1 MKKLLALFVLPIV
14 LAACKGFGEMGGD
27 FPTGPDAGLSEE
39 SLGAAAAASAKT
51 DAGPIAVADAEQDL
65 IYAGPKYYVG
75 VPYKV
80 EDVLYTPVEDYSYN
94 QTGTAG
100 IVPVDLNGV
109 STTNSEKFDTNA
121 MVATSKVLPL
131 PSIVRI
137 TNLDN
142 SQSAVVRVNNR
153 GPFVNSR
160 LLDVSPAVAQKL
172 GMTGQTKIQ
181 VQILESQSRKVK
193 ELTLGASDQTIAP
206 LSAASA
212 TDQDAAGTGAYSV
225 QVGAYYS
232 EDSAISIK
240 NRISHIGSA
249 VIVQEGGMYK
259 IRITNLS
266 PAAARIAIDRLRNE
280 ENMAPGL
287 LKDGRWV
294 NADSI

>member
-1 MKKLLALFVLPIV
+1 MKKLLALFALPFI
-14 LAACKGFGEMGGD
+14 LAACGGLNGVGGD
-27 FPTGPDAGLSEE
+27 FPGGGTGLSEE
-39 SLGAAAAASAKT
+39 SLGGGSDASVKT
-51 DAGPIAVADAEQDL
+51 DDTATGGAGEQDL

-80 EDVLYTPVEDYSYN
+80 EDVLYTPVEDYNYN

-109 STTNSEKFDTNA
+109 STTNGEKFDTNA
-121 MVATSKVLPL
+121 MFATSKVLPL
-131 PSIVRI
+131 PSIARI

-142 SQSAVVRVNNR
+142 GQSVVVRVNNR

-160 LLDVSPAVAQKL
+160 LLDVSPAAARKL
-172 GMTGQTKIQ
+172 GMTGQTKVQ
-181 VQILESQSRKVK
+181 VQILEDKSRKVK
-193 ELTLGASDQTIAP
+193 ELTLGATGETASVSSA
-206 LSAASA
+206 LSGPVEG
-212 TDQDAAGTGAYSV
+212 GTGAYTV

-240 NRISHIGSA
+240 NRISHIGPA

-259 IRITNLS
+259 IRITNMS
-266 PAAARIAIDRLRNE
+266 AGGARTAIERLRNE

>member
-1 MKKLLALFVLPIV
+1 MKKLWALFLLPMV
-14 LAACKGFGEMGGD
+14 LAACGGLNGINDD
-27 FPTGPDAGLSEE
+27 FSTNGGGGLTEE
-39 SLGAAAAASAKT
+39 SLSDSAAQPHASSGGTAAAS
-51 DAGPIAVADAEQDL
+51 DAAEQDL

-109 STTNSEKFDTNA
+109 STTNGEKFDTNS
-121 MVATSKVLPL
+121 MLATSKVLPL

-142 SQSAVVRVNNR
+142 GQNAVVRVNNR

-160 LLDVSPAVAQKL
+160 LLDVSPAAARKL
-172 GMTGQTKIQ
+172 GMSGQTKVQ
-181 VQILESQSRKVK
+181 VQILEDKSRKVK
-193 ELTLGASDQTIAP
+193 ELTLGGTPATETQA
-206 LSAASA
+206 LSADAS
-212 TDQDAAGTGAYSV
+212 AGTGAYTV

-232 EDSAISIK
+232 EESAISIK
-240 NRISHIGSA
+240 NRISNIA
-249 VIVQEGGMYK
+249 PATIIQEGGMYK
-259 IRITNLS
+259 IRITGLS
-266 PAAARIAIDRLRNE
+266 AAGARTAIDRLRSE

>member
-1 MKKLLALFVLPIV
+1 MKKLLALFVLPLA
-14 LAACKGFGEMGGD
+14 LAACNGLGEIGGD
-27 FPTGPDAGLSEE
+27 FPTGADAGPSEE
-39 SLGAAAAASAKT
+39 SLGGAGTSART
-51 DAGPIAVADAEQDL
+51 DPAQTAGADAEQSL

-142 SQSAVVRVNNR
+142 AQSAVVRVNNR

-193 ELTLGASDQTIAP
+193 ELTLGASDQTAVP
-206 LSAASA
+206 LSGSSAS
-212 TDQDAAGTGAYSV
+212 DQDASGGTGAYAV

-240 NRISHIGSA
+240 NRISHVGPA
-249 VIVQEGGMYK
+249 VIIQEGGMYK

-266 PAAARIAIDRLRNE
+266 PAAARSAIDRLRNE